1 MRKYSF
7 ALLATAV
14 ALVITLTLVSVP
26 AKAAGTNVSVVFATG
41 GGITGDWSQEW
52 LESGVGSFDTIL
64 VFSTQGDGLA
74 TPGLTGVTPGWTET
88 DLSLSGYASELDG
101 AATSD
106 YYFSTNFID
115 PGSNDVF
122 DFFALSD
129 GTVVD
134 SATIDNYGIGAP
146 IGSGM
151 YLEDTTPNLDNDMS
165 GVTPEPSSLLLLGTG
180 LLGLAMII
188 FRKNKPSDLI
198 LHT

>member
-1 MRKYSF
+1 
-7 ALLATAV
+7 
-14 ALVITLTLVSVP
+14 
-26 AKAAGTNVSVVFATG
+26 
-41 GGITGDWSQEW
+41 
-52 LESGVGSFDTIL
+52 
-64 VFSTQGDGLA
+64 
-74 TPGLTGVTPGWTET
+74 
-88 DLSLSGYASELDG
+88 LSPSGYASELDG